1 MQAFDL
7 LSRLTIA
14 GPASEYPFRMLQ
26 QLLLPGVDLRRM
38 DLVVHR
44 QLGDR
49 GLLPQCF
56 EGDLRLQSRVD
67 PPSRSAHRPSV
78 YTDGANPGYSL
89 AGGPKFGG
97 HFTLSLRQ
105 IEVFRLVM
113 QTRNL
118 TESARLLRVSQP
130 AVSQTLKEMENQL
143 GLTLF
148 ERSASRISPTG
159 EARMLLPHVERL
171 AAQGATVD
179 SRAAELRDGSAGLL
193 SLASP
198 SNFAGVVLPA
208 AVAAFVR
215 ERPRVQIEVNAYVRR
230 EEVVRQLQQERA
242 DLGFLYAPI
251 EEPGFAVE
259 PIMEARMVC
268 VLPQASPLAELSE
281 VSPKQL
287 LSAGVVI
294 TATSGSP
301 GELLRV
307 HLAQLGLRLVNV
319 IETNFSYAA
328 LGLVRQGIGVFVTDP
343 LILMS
348 GLSSDVVVRR
358 LVPELRVTLTMIY
371 HRQRPV
377 PRLAVRFMAN
387 LHDTLASMCASQ
399 APSVCEAKAI

>member
-1 MQAFDL
+1 M
-7 LSRLTIA
+7 
-14 GPASEYPFRMLQ
+14 
-26 QLLLPGVDLRRM
+26 
-38 DLVVHR
+38 
-44 QLGDR
+44 
-49 GLLPQCF
+49 
-56 EGDLRLQSRVD
+56 
-67 PPSRSAHRPSV
+67 
-78 YTDGANPGYSL
+78 
-89 AGGPKFGG
+89 
-97 HFTLSLRQ
+97 
-105 IEVFRLVM
+105 
-113 QTRNL
+113 
-118 TESARLLRVSQP
+118 
-130 AVSQTLKEMENQL
+130 
-143 GLTLF
+143 
-148 ERSASRISPTG
+148 
-159 EARMLLPHVERL
+159 
-171 AAQGATVD
+171 
-179 SRAAELRDGSAGLL
+179 
-193 SLASP
+193 
-198 SNFAGVVLPA
+198 
-208 AVAAFVR
+208 
-215 ERPRVQIEVNAYVRR
+215 
-230 EEVVRQLQQERA
+230 RQLQQERA

-301 GELLRV
+301 GESLFV

-399 APSVCEAKAI
+399 APSVCEAKAISIRPAHGQCSFAAAKLIRIPFADDFPSDHHDFCALRQTGTVWQPNGRMNHMVHDLQQQDVLAARHVNEPLQPQHVVAPQR